1 MISGRAEIREAYRNE
16 AVARQYVEARF
27 REPLGAMLHARQV
40 AALTRIIRAQRPRRV
55 LEIAPGPGRLTV
67 DVAPAVEGQ
76 TVLVEASAE
85 MLGEARRRLA
95 GVVRRPDLLQGDA
108 FHLPFGRA
116 FDLVYS
122 FRLIRHFVASE
133 RAGLYREIARVLRPG
148 GMLVFDAINEAVSA
162 PLRANAR
169 PGEYEHFDALTRPD
183 VLAAELQHAGLELLS
198 LEGVQ
203 RNYPA
208 LSRIQTLIAPRSR
221 PVARIAI
228 EITDRLGGAPLEWIV
243 TCRRR

>member
-148 GMLVFDAINEAVSA
+148 
-162 PLRANAR
+162 
-169 PGEYEHFDALTRPD
+169 EYEHFDALTRPD